1 MEYVRTD
8 GKNRDFIENCAMLDA
23 DLDRRVGKKI
33 QRDKYSKF
41 KKLDDL
47 KEAIVLDEE
56 EMHLGGG
63 AIRKYFSV

>member
-41 KKLDDL
+41 NKLDDIR
-47 KEAIVLDEE
+47 EAIV
-56 EMHLGGG
+56 
-63 AIRKYFSV
+63 V